1 MCVDHDKLHLAEAR
15 LKAVVGND
23 HGVGDVASSDG
34 SSADRSSRALR
45 RQGSKRK
52 LVPSEYLY
60 IVRYSLGV
68 PGTP

>member
-23 HGVGDVASSDG
+23 HGVGDATSSDG
-34 SSADRSSRALR
+34 NADRSCRALR

-52 LVPSEYLY
+52 LVPSE
-60 IVRYSLGV
+60 
-68 PGTP
+68 